1 VRRRIRWISEA
12 AIRAMHAELIAEH
25 GGRAGVRDEGFLS
38 SALARPRNRRVY
50 GASATLFDLA
60 AAYGK
65 GIVKN
70 HSFVDGNK
78 RVALMVKYVFLE
90 INGYRLAAPEVDAA
104 DITLRLAAGEVDEK
118 ELSKWL
124 KTNSAPSRAKG

>member
-1 VRRRIRWISEA
+1 
-12 AIRAMHAELIAEH
+12 MHAELIAEH